1 MKISFNGNEYEK
13 FLIKIVSENELAFFQ
28 INLNKCF
35 INKFGGTIIDIYGMI
50 DVALPGVEIYIS
62 FLWFSLFFRHNKEI
76 VDTILKEWND
86 DIENV

>member
-1 MKISFNGNEYEK
+1 
-13 FLIKIVSENELAFFQ
+13 
-28 INLNKCF
+28 
-35 INKFGGTIIDIYGMI
+35 MI